1 MHKFLIVLK
10 SVSAFI
16 LIISLSSCDG
26 RSKHEEVQKEISEM
40 PYKNQSIMVIVP
52 TLHADLIRGPII
64 EQAKLFEAKTGAKI
78 RVVTPS
84 WDETISKIEQSLHDK
99 NLHYDIFVVI
109 SMWSGT
115 LLENGNV
122 APVPDWVKK
131 KIEWDD
137 VLPIYKNSVLS
148 HNNIA
153 YGMPYDGDCINLYYR
168 KDIFENKAIKSKF
181 KKATGLE
188 LDVPKTWEEYK
199 RIAKFFTGWDWDGDG
214 KIEYGNAL
222 LRKKGDVSML
232 QFFATAAAY
241 AKYPD
246 DKAYYFDP
254 DTMKPRVNDP
264 AFIEGLKDYIELV
277 DYAPK
282 GVLNFAGHDVRNSF
296 VTGEVAMALDWAD
309 LGIYAAEN
317 EISILKDNQVGYA
330 QIPGSNRVYNPKS
343 KKWENRYNQASS
355 ISGSWSFFVNKDS
368 KHKKLAFEF
377 ASFMTSKEMTTKYAA
392 ISGNA
397 VNPSR
402 YSHFK
407 DYSSW
412 EQSGFTEEAAKR
424 YLDEISKS
432 LTQTN
437 IVYDITLPG
446 AGEYYQAL
454 DESVYKALKGNL
466 SAEDAL
472 NEAAKKWDVI
482 TDSIGRKKQIEYYKE
497 SLNQ

>member
-1 MHKFLIVLK
+1 MYKLLRVFKNLFVVMIMLFL
-10 SVSAFI
+10 SACSENTHHEKMKKET
-16 LIISLSSCDG
+16 SLL
-26 RSKHEEVQKEISEM
+26 

-52 TLHADLIRGPII
+52 TLHADLIRGPIL

-84 WDETISKIEQSLHDK
+84 WDETISKIKQSLHDE

-115 LLENGNV
+115 LLENSNIE
-122 APVPDWVKK
+122 PVPSWVKE

-137 VLPIYKNSVLS
+137 VLPIYKNTVLS

-168 KDIFENKAIKSKF
+168 KDIFENPDIKSKY
-181 KKATGLE
+181 KKATGDE
-188 LDVPKTWEEYK
+188 LDVPKTWEQYK
-199 RIAKFFTGWDWDGDG
+199 QIAKFFTGWDWDGDG

-222 LRKKGDVSML
+222 LRKKGDISML
-232 QFFATAAAY
+232 QFFATTAAY
-241 AKYPD
+241 AKHPE
-246 DKAYYFDP
+246 DKAYFFDA
-254 DTMKPRVNDP
+254 DTMRPRINNP
-264 AFIEGLKDYIELV
+264 AFQQGLKDYIELV
-277 DYAPK
+277 DYAPQ

-309 LGIYAAEN
+309 LGIYAVEN
-317 EISILKDNQVGYA
+317 EISVLKDTQVGYA
-330 QIPGSNRVYNPKS
+330 QIPGSERVYNSKA
-343 KKWENRYNQASS
+343 KKWENQYNNASS

-368 KHKKLAFEF
+368 KNKKLAFEF
-377 ASFMTSKEMTTKYAA
+377 ASFMTSKEMTTKYVTV
-392 ISGNA
+392 SGSA

-407 DYSSW
+407 EYASW
-412 EQSGFTEEAAKR
+412 TQSGFSEDAAKR
-424 YLDEISKS
+424 YLEEISKS
-432 LTQTN
+432 LTHTN
-437 IVYDITLPG
+437 MVYDITLPG

-454 DESVYKALKGNL
+454 DESVYKALKGKL
-466 SAEDAL
+466 SAQDAL
-472 NEAAKKWDVI
+472 DEAAEKWNLI
-482 TDSIGRKKQIEYYKE
+482 TDTIGRKKQIEYYKA

>member
-1 MHKFLIVLK
+1 MYKFWMIIK
-10 SVSAFI
+10 SI
-16 LIISLSSCDG
+16 LIFIFIISINGCIEQNDDE
-26 RSKHEEVQKEISEM
+26 KVQQVDPAK
-40 PYKNQSIMVIVP
+40 PYKGQSVMLIVP
-52 TLHADLIRGPII
+52 TLHADLIRGPIL
-64 EQAKLFEAKTGAKI
+64 EQAKIFEEKTGAKI
-78 RVVTPS
+78 RIVTPG
-84 WDETISKIEQSLHDK
+84 WNDTISKIKQSLNDK
-99 NLHYDIFVVI
+99 NLNYDIFVVI

-115 LLENGNV
+115 LLENKNV
-122 APVPDWVKK
+122 EPVPDWVKE

-168 KDIFENKAIKSKF
+168 KDIFENPDIKKRF
-181 KKATGLE
+181 KKLTDGE

-214 KIEYGNAL
+214 KVEYGNAL

-241 AKYPD
+241 AKNPD
-246 DKAYYFDP
+246 DKAYFFDP
-254 DTMKPRVNDP
+254 DTMKPRIDNP
-264 AFIEGLKDYIELV
+264 AFKKALQDYIELV
-277 DYAPK
+277 NYAPQ

-309 LGIYAAEN
+309 LGIYASEN

-330 QIPGSNRVYNPKS
+330 QIPGSNRVYNSKS
-343 KKWENRYNQASS
+343 KKWENRYNIASS

-377 ASFMTSKEMTTKYAA
+377 ASFMTSKEMTMKYVA

-412 EQSGFTEEAAKR
+412 EKSGFTEKAAKR
-424 YLDEISKS
+424 YLGEISKS
-432 LTQTN
+432 LTHTN

-446 AGEYYQAL
+446 AGEYYQVL
-454 DESVYKALKGNL
+454 DESVYKAIKGKL
-466 SAEDAL
+466 SIEDAL
-472 NEAAKKWDVI
+472 DEAAKKWDII
-482 TDSIGRKKQIEYYKE
+482 TDRIGRAKQIEYYKA

>member
-1 MHKFLIVLK
+1 MHKILIVLK
-10 SVSAFI
+10 SIFI
-16 LIISLSSCDG
+16 FIIIISLSSCNENT
-26 RSKHEEVQKEISEM
+26 KHEEMQKETSKL

-52 TLHADLIRGPII
+52 TLHAGLIRGPIL
-64 EQAKLFEAKTGAKI
+64 EQAKIFEAKTGAKI

-84 WDETISKIEQSLHDK
+84 WDETISKIEKSLHDK
-99 NLHYDIFVVI
+99 NLNYDIFVVI

-115 LLENGNV
+115 LLENGDV

-168 KDIFENKAIKSKF
+168 KDIFENPDIKSKF
-181 KKATGLE
+181 KKATGHE

-199 RIAKFFTGWDWDGDG
+199 VIAKFFTGWDWDGDG

-254 DTMKPRVNDP
+254 DTMKPRINNP
-264 AFIEGLKDYIELV
+264 AFVQALKDYIELV
-277 DYAPK
+277 DYAPP
-282 GVLNFAGHDVRNSF
+282 GVVNFAGHDVRNSF

-317 EISILKDNQVGYA
+317 EISILKNNQIGYA
-330 QIPGSNRVYNPKS
+330 QIPGSNRVYNSKS

-355 ISGSWSFFVNKDS
+355 ISGSWSFFVNKNS

-377 ASFMTSKEMTTKYAA
+377 ASFMTSKAMTMKYVA

-407 DYSSW
+407 DYASW
-412 EQSGFTEEAAKR
+412 EKSGFTKESAKR

-432 LTQTN
+432 LTNTN

-454 DESVYKALKGNL
+454 DESVYKALKGKL
-466 SAEDAL
+466 SVEDAL
-472 NEAAKKWDVI
+472 NEAAKKWDGI
-482 TDSIGRKKQIEYYKE
+482 TDSIGRKKQIKYYKA

>member
-1 MHKFLIVLK
+1 MYKFLITLR
-10 SVSAFI
+10 SISFFI
-16 LIISLSSCDG
+16 ILFSLIGCNEHTKDEKTQQESS
-26 RSKHEEVQKEISEM
+26 IL
-40 PYKNQSIMVIVP
+40 PYKDQSIMVIVP
-52 TLHADLIRGPII
+52 TLHADLIRGPIL
-64 EQAKLFEAKTGAKI
+64 EQAKIFEAKTGAKI

-84 WDETISKIEQSLHDK
+84 WNETIDKIEQSLKDK

-115 LLENGNV
+115 LLQNNNV
-122 APVPDWVKK
+122 APVPDWVKE

-148 HNNIA
+148 HNNTA

-168 KDIFENKAIKSKF
+168 KDIFENPDVKKKF
-181 KKATGLE
+181 KKATGRE
-188 LDVPKTWEEYK
+188 LDVPKTWQEYK
-199 RIAKFFTGWDWDGDG
+199 VIAKFFTGWDWDGDG

-241 AKYPD
+241 AKYPG

-254 DTMKPRVNDP
+254 DTMKPRINNP
-264 AFIEGLKDYIELV
+264 AFVQALKDYIKLV
-277 DYAPK
+277 DYAPP
-282 GVLNFAGHDVRNSF
+282 GVVNFAGHDVRNSF

-343 KKWENRYNQASS
+343 KQWENRYNRASS

-377 ASFMTSKEMTTKYAA
+377 ASFMTSKDMTMKYVA

-407 DYSSW
+407 DYASW
-412 EQSGFTEEAAKR
+412 KKSGFNEEAAKR
-424 YLDEISKS
+424 YLNEISKS
-432 LTQTN
+432 LTYTN
-437 IVYDITLPG
+437 IVYDITLPR

-454 DESVYKALKGNL
+454 DESVYKALKGHL
-466 SAEDAL
+466 SVEDAL
-472 NEAAKKWDVI
+472 NEAAKKWDII
-482 TDSIGRKKQIEYYKE
+482 TDSIGRKKQIKYYKA
-497 SLNQ
+497 SLNE